1 MYQNTAQGIAS
12 LGRNNDSML
21 VHMTPGEVGGL
32 QQLAQVHGGSLS
44 INPKT
49 GLVEAGFLSSI
60 LPMLAGAAV
69 VGLSGGAAAPWMGA
83 LAGGATGAM
92 FGDPKRGMLM
102 NAGMGALGGYGG
114 GSMYSGLSAAGMGAA
129 AFSPEQLAG
138 FDTAGQSALQNE
150 VAQRA
155 FIEQGYN
162 DLIPAPM
169 EGGALDSQ
177 PFYPQYSDAAPQYA
191 YTPQQI
197 ANEAQYAAQSNTA
210 VPSGKFSL
218 SNIDPLKFAKAN
230 MGPLAAVGLPA
241 LMGAG
246 FFKPNTLNMAGNQP
260 KPAQFYN
267 TTFKPTELDQ
277 VTGKYK
283 AAYYGPG
290 SYGPTATLA
299 AGGLMDGAMVNP
311 MQNPT
316 PSYPTARIDQG
327 MDAGGVTS
335 FAGGGPATGS
345 VYQAANAMFPD
356 DSAKTP
362 DVSGLSNAQ
371 IALLADEADDP
382 FTQAAAVTERDRRE
396 ITQRSPKSTYTKH
409 AAHGGLM
416 NLSNEYAA
424 GGRLLQGPGDGMSD
438 SIPAVIKGPKPQRA
452 ALAQG
457 EFVIPADVVSHL
469 GNGSTDAG
477 AKRLYSMMDKI
488 RHARTGNKK
497 QGRQINPDKFMP
509 A

>member
-49 GLVEAGFLSSI
+49 GLVEAGFLESI
-60 LPMLAGAAV
+60 LPMLAGAAA
-69 VGLSGGAAAPWMGA
+69 VGLSGGTAAPFLAEMGLSSGMMGA

-92 FGDPKRGMLM
+92 FGDPKRGLLM

-114 GSMYSGLSAAGMGAA
+114 GNLYSGLSTAGMGATGY
-129 AFSPEQLAG
+129 SPEQLSAITRAG
-138 FDTAGQSALQNE
+138 QEAYGSTLANSLSGAGDPFGENMASSMFNPAEIQQFYPDQVKAALAAQKDTAAMQAIGTN
-150 VAQRA
+150 
-155 FIEQGYN
+155 
-162 DLIPAPM
+162 P
-169 EGGALDSQ
+169 
-177 PFYPQYSDAAPQYA
+177 
-191 YTPQQI
+191 TPG
-197 ANEAQYAAQSNTA
+197 E
-210 VPSGKFSL
+210 FSL
-218 SNIDPLKFAKAN
+218 SNIDPLKFAQKNA
-230 MGPLAAVGLPA
+230 GTLAAVGLPA

-246 FFKPNTLNMAGNQP
+246 FFKPNTLNTAGNQP
-260 KPAQFYN
+260 KPAQYYN
-267 TTFKPTELDQ
+267 TTFNPTKFNPA
-277 VTGKYK
+277 TGKYE
-283 AAYYGPG
+283 AASYGPG

-299 AGGLMDGAMVNP
+299 AGGLMDKA
-311 MQNPT
+311 
-316 PSYPTARIDQG
+316 D
-327 MDAGGVTS
+327 
-335 FAGGGPATGS
+335 
-345 VYQAANAMFPD
+345 AMFPD
-356 DSAKTP
+356 DSTKTP

-371 IALLADEADDP
+371 ISLLAEEADDP
-382 FTQAAAVTERDRRE
+382 FTQAAAVQEEYRRGV
-396 ITQRSPKSTYTKH
+396 TQRSPKSTYTKH

-416 NLSNEYAA
+416 DLSGEYAA

-477 AKRLYSMMDKI
+477 AKRLYAMMDKI

>member
-60 LPMLAGAAV
+60 LPMIAGAAAMYFT
-69 VGLSGGAAAPWMGA
+69 GGAAAPWVGA
-83 LAGGATGAM
+83 LAGGATGALT
-92 FGDPKRGMLM
+92 GDPKRGLLM
-102 NAGMGALGGYGG
+102 NAGMGALSGYGG
-114 GSMYSGLSAAGMGAA
+114 GNLFSGLSGAGTSAA
-129 AFSPEQLAG
+129 AFSPEQLSAITG
-138 FDTAGQSALQNE
+138 AGQEAYGSTLANSLSG
-150 VAQRA
+150 VDPSGVDPFSGGMSSTMTPADIQR
-155 FIEQGYN
+155 FYPEQVK
-162 DLIPAPM
+162 
-169 EGGALDSQ
+169 GALDAQ
-177 PFYPQYSDAAPQYA
+177 AQ
-191 YTPQQI
+191 TI
-197 ANEAQYAAQSNTA
+197 ANTDIT
-210 VPSGKFSL
+210 PTPGKFSL
-218 SNIDPLKFAKAN
+218 SNIDPLKFAKDNA
-230 MGPLAAVGLPA
+230 GTLAAVGLPA

-246 FFKPNTLNMAGNQP
+246 FFKPNTLNTAGNQP
-260 KPAQFYN
+260 KAAQYYN
-267 TTFKPTELDQ
+267 TTFQPTKLNPA
-277 VTGKYK
+277 TGKYE
-283 AAYYGPG
+283 AASYGPG
-290 SYGPTATLA
+290 SFSPTARLA
-299 AGGLMDGAMVNP
+299 TGGLMDKA
-311 MQNPT
+311 
-316 PSYPTARIDQG
+316 D
-327 MDAGGVTS
+327 
-335 FAGGGPATGS
+335 
-345 VYQAANAMFPD
+345 AMFPD

-371 IALLADEADDP
+371 ISLLADEADDP
-382 FTQAAAVTERDRRE
+382 FTQAAAVKERDRRE
-396 ITQRSPKSTYTKH
+396 ITQRSPKSAYTKY
-409 AAHGGLM
+409 AAQGGLM
-416 NLSNEYAA
+416 DLSNEYAA
-424 GGRLLQGPGDGMSD
+424 GGTLLQGPGDGMSD